1 MGDFN
6 NLKVGNKLLRTGRK
20 LGGAWNEGKFRLTEW
35 IELEVTRVTPKFYF
49 IGDKKYP
56 KDKDGK
62 HFGELHYFPGEG
74 GAPLVGNSDEF
85 DRQKILHHKLFGFMP
100 HITAKLNKMP
110 TLEIAAEFA
119 DRVRQLEKEMGD
131 AAEND

>member
-1 MGDFN
+1 MKDFN
-6 NLKVGNKLLRTGRK
+6 SLKVGDKLLRTGRK
-20 LGGAWNEGKFRLTEW
+20 LGGGWNPGKFQLNEW

-49 IGDKKYP
+49 IGDKKYQ

-62 HFGELHYFPGEG
+62 HWGELHYFPGEG
-74 GAPLVGNSDEF
+74 NAPLTGNSDEF
-85 DRQKILHHKLFGFMP
+85 DRQELLHRKLLGFMP

-119 DRVRQLEKEMGD
+119 DRVRQLEAEMD
-131 AAEND
+131 AATEE